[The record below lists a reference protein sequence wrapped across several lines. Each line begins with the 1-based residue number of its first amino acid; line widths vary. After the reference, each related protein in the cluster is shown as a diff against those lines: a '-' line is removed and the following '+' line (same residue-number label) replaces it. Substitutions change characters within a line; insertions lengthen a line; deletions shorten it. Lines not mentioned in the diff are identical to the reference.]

1 MSVSFLL
8 IITVLFLFLFT
19 TLLFLLNLVLN
30 KVVVLLTCVT
40 TQLARRTVLVRM
52 LGTRWGMM
60 VLIDA
65 MEQNDLTGVED

>member
-65 MEQNDLTGVED
+65 MEQNGLTGVED